1 MTANRDEPVIVT
13 KTRVAERKP
22 GRAIRGPRRGCVVKW
37 PLKSRPE
44 PQQMKFTHL
53 IEINMP
59 DNPLLARLTR
69 DQLWRG
75 LVLRAERP
83 TQFQLGL
90 DSCDITARSPQSLSR
105 TLHFGQ
111 LVVHDTVHFLPKDE
125 VHYQVPQQA
134 EIPASDLRMTIEE
147 PEPDVLF
154 VRFEYDDH
162 QADDESAEASFY
174 NDFRREAYKAA
185 DIDTVRMIRQ
195 LAQEGQLDAP
205 LQ

>member
-1 MTANRDEPVIVT
+1 
-13 KTRVAERKP
+13 
-22 GRAIRGPRRGCVVKW
+22 
-37 PLKSRPE
+37 
-44 PQQMKFTHL
+44 MKFTHL

-59 DNPLLARLTR
+59 DNPLVARLSR
-69 DQLWRG
+69 EQLWRG

-83 TQFQLGL
+83 TLFQLGL
-90 DSCDITARSPQSLSR
+90 DRCQITGRSAASLSR
-105 TLHFGQ
+105 TLHFGK
-111 LVVHDTVHFLPKDE
+111 LIVHDTVHFKPE
-125 VHYQVPQQA
+125 EQVHYHVPQQA

-162 QADDESAEASFY
+162 QETDESAEVSFY
-174 NDFRREAYKAA
+174 NDFRREAYKEA

>member
-1 MTANRDEPVIVT
+1 M
-13 KTRVAERKP
+13 
-22 GRAIRGPRRGCVVKW
+22 VKW
-37 PLKSRPE
+37 LLNSWRLK
-44 PQQMKFTHL
+44 QQMKFTHL

-59 DNPLLARLTR
+59 DNPLVARLTR
-69 DQLWRG
+69 QQLWRG

-83 TQFQLGL
+83 TLFQLGL
-90 DSCDITARSPQSLSR
+90 DSCDITARAQDSLRR
-105 TLHFGQ
+105 TLHFGK
-111 LVVHDTVHFLPKDE
+111 LIVHDSVHFKPHE
-125 VHYQVPQQA
+125 QVHYEVPQQA
-134 EIPASDLRMTIEE
+134 EIPASDLRMSIEE
-147 PEPDVLF
+147 PEPGVLF

-162 QADDESAEASFY
+162 RDADESAEESFY